1 MITDYKVITLF
12 PELISTWKE
21 CGVVNQGLKKGLFQ
35 ISEIDLRNFGIGNYK
50 QVDDAPYGGGPGM
63 VMMPEPLDAAINST
77 DAEINIFLTPAGKQ
91 LDEDLITELHKYNKI
106 NLVCGRYEGFDQRIL
121 DLHSNYEIAVGHS
134 VVSGGEVPAMFLM
147 ESLIRKIPG
156 VLGNPESLN
165 SETFTDDKV
174 DYPVYT
180 RPEEFK
186 GKLVP
191 EVLLSGNHKEIDLW
205 KKKNLKDI

>member
-12 PELISTWKE
+12 PELITTWKE
-21 CGVVNQGLKKGLFQ
+21 CGVVNQGLKKELFQ
-35 ISEIDLRNFGIGNYK
+35 ISEIDLRDFGIGNYK
-50 QVDDAPYGGGPGM
+50 QVDDTPYGGGPGM

>member
-21 CGVVNQGLKKGLFQ
+21 CGVVNQGLKKELFQ
-35 ISEIDLRNFGIGNYK
+35 ISEVDLRDFGIGNYK

-77 DAEINIFLTPAGKQ
+77 DADINIFLTPAGKQ

-156 VLGNPESLN
+156 VLGNPDSLN
-165 SETFTDDKV
+165 TETFTDDKV

-180 RPEEFK
+180 RPEKFK

-191 EVLLSGNHKEIDLW
+191 EVLLSGNHREIDLW

>member
-12 PELISTWKE
+12 PELISSWKE
-21 CGVVNQGLKKGLFQ
+21 CGVVNQGLKKELFQ
-35 ISEIDLRNFGIGNYK
+35 ISEIDLRDFGTGNYK

-63 VMMPEPLDAAINST
+63 VMMPEPLDAAINSS
-77 DAEINIFLTPAGKQ
+77 DADINIFLTPAGKQ
-91 LDEDLITELHKYNKI
+91 LDEDLITELHEYKKI

-156 VLGNPESLN
+156 VLGNPDSLN
-165 SETFTDDKV
+165 SETFTNDKV

-186 GKLVP
+186 GKIVP

>member
-1 MITDYKVITLF
+1 MITEYKVITLF

-35 ISEIDLRNFGIGNYK
+35 ISEIDLRDFGIGNYK

>member
-1 MITDYKVITLF
+1 MIRDYKVITLF

-21 CGVVNQGLKKGLFQ
+21 CGVVNQGLKKELFQ
-35 ISEIDLRNFGIGNYK
+35 ISEVDLRDFGIGNYK

-77 DAEINIFLTPAGKQ
+77 DADINIFLTPAGKQ

-156 VLGNPESLN
+156 VLGNPDSLN
-165 SETFTDDKV
+165 TETFTDDKV

-180 RPEEFK
+180 RPEKFK

-191 EVLLSGNHKEIDLW
+191 EVLLSGNHREIDLW

>member
-1 MITDYKVITLF
+1 LITDYKVITLF

-35 ISEIDLRNFGIGNYK
+35 ISEIDLRDFGIGNYK

-156 VLGNPESLN
+156 VLGNPDSLN

-191 EVLLSGNHKEIDLW
+191 EVLLSGNHKEIELW

>member
-12 PELISTWKE
+12 PELISSWKE

-35 ISEIDLRNFGIGNYK
+35 ISEIDLRDFGIGNYK

-156 VLGNPESLN
+156 VLGNPDSLN

>member
-35 ISEIDLRNFGIGNYK
+35 ISEIDLRDFGIGNYK

-63 VMMPEPLDAAINST
+63 VMMPEPLDDAINST
-77 DAEINIFLTPAGKQ
+77 DADINIFLTPAGKQ

-121 DLHSNYEIAVGHS
+121 DLHSDYEIAVGHS

-156 VLGNPESLN
+156 VLGNPDSLN

>member
-63 VMMPEPLDAAINST
+63 VMMPEPLDSAITSS
-77 DAEINIFLTPAGKQ
+77 DADINIFLTPAGKQ

-186 GKLVP
+186 GKFVP

>member
-35 ISEIDLRNFGIGNYK
+35 ISEIDLRDFGIGNYK

-63 VMMPEPLDAAINST
+63 VMMPEPLDDAINST
-77 DAEINIFLTPAGKQ
+77 DADINIFLTPAGKQ

-191 EVLLSGNHKEIDLW
+191 EVLLSGNHKEIELW

>member
-12 PELISTWKE
+12 PELISSWKE
-21 CGVVNQGLKKGLFQ
+21 CGVVNQGIKKELFQ
-35 ISEIDLRNFGIGNYK
+35 ISEIDLRDFGIGNYK

-63 VMMPEPLDAAINST
+63 VMMPEPLDDAINST
-77 DAEINIFLTPAGKQ
+77 DADINIFLTPAGKQ

-156 VLGNPESLN
+156 VLGNPDSLN

>member
-21 CGVVNQGLKKGLFQ
+21 CGVVNQGLKKELFQ
-35 ISEIDLRNFGIGNYK
+35 ISEIDLRDFGIGNYK

>member
-35 ISEIDLRNFGIGNYK
+35 ISEIDLRDFGIGNYK

-63 VMMPEPLDAAINST
+63 VMMPEPLDDAINST
-77 DAEINIFLTPAGKQ
+77 DADINIFLTPAGKQ

>member
-35 ISEIDLRNFGIGNYK
+35 ISEIDLRDFGIGNYK

>member
-12 PELISTWKE
+12 PELISSWKE
-21 CGVVNQGLKKGLFQ
+21 CGVVNQGLKKELFQ

>member
-35 ISEIDLRNFGIGNYK
+35 ISEIDLRDFGIGNYK

-63 VMMPEPLDAAINST
+63 VMMPEPLDDAINST
-77 DAEINIFLTPAGKQ
+77 DADINIFLTPAGKQ

-156 VLGNPESLN
+156 VLGNPDSLN

-191 EVLLSGNHKEIDLW
+191 EVLLSGNHMEIDLW

>member
-35 ISEIDLRNFGIGNYK
+35 ISEIDLRDFGIGNYK

-63 VMMPEPLDAAINST
+63 VMMPEPLDDAINST
-77 DAEINIFLTPAGKQ
+77 DADINIFLTPAGKQ
-91 LDEDLITELHKYNKI
+91 LDEDLITELHEYNKI

>member
-21 CGVVNQGLKKGLFQ
+21 CGVVNQGLKKELFQ
-35 ISEIDLRNFGIGNYK
+35 ISEVDLRDFGIGNYK

-63 VMMPEPLDAAINST
+63 VMMPEPLDAAINSA
-77 DAEINIFLTPAGKQ
+77 DADINIFLTPAGKQ

-147 ESLIRKIPG
+147 ETLIRKIPG
-156 VLGNPESLN
+156 VLGNPDSLN
-165 SETFTDDKV
+165 TETFTDDKV

-180 RPEEFK
+180 RPEKFK

-191 EVLLSGNHKEIDLW
+191 EVLLSGNHREIDLW

>member
-12 PELISTWKE
+12 PELISSWKE
-21 CGVVNQGLKKGLFQ
+21 CGVVNQGLKKELFQ
-35 ISEIDLRNFGIGNYK
+35 ISEIDLRDFGIGNYK

-63 VMMPEPLDAAINST
+63 VMMPEPLDDAINST
-77 DAEINIFLTPAGKQ
+77 DADINIFLTPAGKQ

-156 VLGNPESLN
+156 VLGNPDSLN

>member
-35 ISEIDLRNFGIGNYK
+35 ISEIDLRDFGIGNYK

-63 VMMPEPLDAAINST
+63 VMMPEPLDDAINST
-77 DAEINIFLTPAGKQ
+77 DADINIFLTPAGKQ

-156 VLGNPESLN
+156 VLGNPDSLN

>member
-35 ISEIDLRNFGIGNYK
+35 ISEIDLRDFGIGNYK

-156 VLGNPESLN
+156 VLGNPDSLN

-191 EVLLSGNHKEIDLW
+191 EVLLSGNHKEIELW

>member
-35 ISEIDLRNFGIGNYK
+35 ISEIDLRDFGIGNYK

-156 VLGNPESLN
+156 VLGNPDSLN

>member
-1 MITDYKVITLF
+1 LITDYKVITLF

-35 ISEIDLRNFGIGNYK
+35 ISEIDLRDFGIGNYK

-156 VLGNPESLN
+156 VLGNPDSLN

>member
-1 MITDYKVITLF
+1 MITDFKVITLF

-35 ISEIDLRNFGIGNYK
+35 ISEIDLRDFGIGNYK

-63 VMMPEPLDAAINST
+63 VMMPEPLDDAINST
-77 DAEINIFLTPAGKQ
+77 DADINIFLTPAGKQ

-156 VLGNPESLN
+156 VLGNPDSLN

>member
-12 PELISTWKE
+12 PELISSWKE

-35 ISEIDLRNFGIGNYK
+35 ISEIDLRDFGIGNYK

-63 VMMPEPLDAAINST
+63 VMMPEPLDDAINST
-77 DAEINIFLTPAGKQ
+77 DADINIFLTPAGKQ

-156 VLGNPESLN
+156 VLGNPDSLN

>member
-12 PELISTWKE
+12 PELISSWKE
-21 CGVVNQGLKKGLFQ
+21 CGVVNQGLKKELFQ
-35 ISEIDLRNFGIGNYK
+35 ISEIDLRDFGIGNYK

-156 VLGNPESLN
+156 VLGNPDSLN

>member
-1 MITDYKVITLF
+1 LITDYKVITLF

-35 ISEIDLRNFGIGNYK
+35 ISEIDLRDFGIGNYK

-63 VMMPEPLDAAINST
+63 VMMPEPLDDAINST
-77 DAEINIFLTPAGKQ
+77 DADINIFLTPAGKQ

-156 VLGNPESLN
+156 VLGNPDSLN

>member
-35 ISEIDLRNFGIGNYK
+35 ISEIDLRDFGIGNYK

-63 VMMPEPLDAAINST
+63 VMMPEPLDDAINST
-77 DAEINIFLTPAGKQ
+77 DADINIFLTPAGKQ

-156 VLGNPESLN
+156 VLGNPDSLN

-191 EVLLSGNHKEIDLW
+191 EVLLSGNHKEIELW

>member
-1 MITDYKVITLF
+1 LITDYKVITLF

-35 ISEIDLRNFGIGNYK
+35 ISEIDLRDFGIGNYK

-63 VMMPEPLDAAINST
+63 VMMPEPLDDAINST
-77 DAEINIFLTPAGKQ
+77 DADVNIFLTPAGKQ

-156 VLGNPESLN
+156 VLGNPDSLN

>member
-1 MITDYKVITLF
+1 LITDYKVITLF
-12 PELISTWKE
+12 PELISSWKE
-21 CGVVNQGLKKGLFQ
+21 CGVVNQGLKKELFQ
-35 ISEIDLRNFGIGNYK
+35 ISEIDLRDFGIGNYK

-63 VMMPEPLDAAINST
+63 VMMPEPLDTAISSS
-77 DAEINIFLTPAGKQ
+77 DADINIFLTPAGKQ
-91 LDEDLITELHKYNKI
+91 LDEDLITELHKYNRI

-156 VLGNPESLN
+156 VLGNPDSLN

-186 GKLVP
+186 GKSVP

>member
-21 CGVVNQGLKKGLFQ
+21 CGVVNQGLKKDLFQ
-35 ISEIDLRNFGIGNYK
+35 ISEVDLRDFGIGNYK

-77 DAEINIFLTPAGKQ
+77 DADINIFLTPAGKQ

-156 VLGNPESLN
+156 VLGNPDSLN
-165 SETFTDDKV
+165 TETFTDDKV

-180 RPEEFK
+180 RPEKFK

-191 EVLLSGNHKEIDLW
+191 EVLLSGNHREIDLW

>member
-12 PELISTWKE
+12 PELISSWKE
-21 CGVVNQGLKKGLFQ
+21 CGVVNQGLKKELFQ
-35 ISEIDLRNFGIGNYK
+35 ISEIDLRDFGIGNYK

-63 VMMPEPLDAAINST
+63 VMMPEPLDAAISSS
-77 DAEINIFLTPAGKQ
+77 DADINIFLTPAGKQ
-91 LDEDLITELHKYNKI
+91 LDEDLITELHKYNRI

-134 VVSGGEVPAMFLM
+134 VVSGGEVPAMFIM

-156 VLGNPESLN
+156 VLGNPDSLN